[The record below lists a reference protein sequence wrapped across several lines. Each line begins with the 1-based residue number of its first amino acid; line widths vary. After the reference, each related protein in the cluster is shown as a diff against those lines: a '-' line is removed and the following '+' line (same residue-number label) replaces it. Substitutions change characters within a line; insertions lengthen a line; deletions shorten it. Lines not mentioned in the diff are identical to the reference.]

1 MLLFNTLQIAD
12 CLFLALL
19 GMYQL
24 EFFSTFYAQIQK
36 GHGI

>member
-1 MLLFNTLQIAD
+1 MLLLTAF
-12 CLFLALL
+12 FFALL